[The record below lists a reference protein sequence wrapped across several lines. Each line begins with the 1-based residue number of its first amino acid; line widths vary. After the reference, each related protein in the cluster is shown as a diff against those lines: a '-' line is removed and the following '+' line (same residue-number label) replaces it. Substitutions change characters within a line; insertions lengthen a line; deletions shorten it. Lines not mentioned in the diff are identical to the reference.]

1 MNSISQDSKTT
12 FATTYKFSN
21 SISAKKGRKKERG
34 EKRKRKFTRRE
45 SGRKSDEL
53 VEVAGLITKEGEAK
67 LNLLIS
73 RACTLDILA
82 QYPAYRYT
90 VTNYIC
96 NENARTIAN

>member
-1 MNSISQDSKTT
+1 MQLRTNFPIPSPLKREE
-12 FATTYKFSN
+12 KKKEG
-21 SISAKKGRKKERG
+21 KKGKENLLV
-34 EKRKRKFTRRE
+34 E